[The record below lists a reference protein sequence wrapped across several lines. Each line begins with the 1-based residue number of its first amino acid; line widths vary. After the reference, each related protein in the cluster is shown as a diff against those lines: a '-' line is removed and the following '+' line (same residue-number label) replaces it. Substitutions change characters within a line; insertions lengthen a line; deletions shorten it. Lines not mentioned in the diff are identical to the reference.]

1 MRQKAFSTIF
11 VGLLVMILLTGMVYA
26 SAFDVF
32 TKPDVVSRKVAVKPA
47 QTISLPTGEMT
58 RFLET
63 LKQPASTRIATTGLE
78 SAKTINT
85 DTSTNVSDTSVITPK
100 TKTTDIAKT
109 TTTVQKTKTTTAAK
123 TTTAKTTT
131 VTTTT
136 TKTTTTTTPKSSTA
150 STTTSGSKLTPPS
163 GVTMTANEK
172 LIFDLVNQARVAD
185 GAKSLQHD
193 GDLTWLARL
202 KSQDIVDNNY
212 FDHYSP
218 TYGSVS
224 DMLKAAGISYRCWGE
239 NIAKTYSAEKAF
251 TNWMNSSGHRANILN
266 PKFTHIGIG
275 IAKYSSS
282 SNIYTQ
288 IFIGR

>member
-1 MRQKAFSTIF
+1 M
-11 VGLLVMILLTGMVYA
+11 VMILLTGMVYA

-32 TKPDVVSRKVAVKPA
+32 IKPDVVSRKVAVKPA
-47 QTISLPTGEMT
+47 QTISLPKGEMT

-63 LKQPASTRIATTGLE
+63 LKQPASTRNTNTGLE
-78 SAKTINT
+78 SAKTLNT
-85 DTSTNVSDTSVITPK
+85 DTTTNLSDPSVTTTK
-100 TKTTDIAKT
+100 AKTTDIAKT
-109 TTTVQKTKTTTAAK
+109 TTTVKITMTTAAAK

-131 VTTTT
+131 AKTTSVTTTT
-136 TKTTTTTTPKSSTA
+136 AKTTTTTTPKSSTS

-239 NIAKTYSAEKAF
+239 NIARTYSAEKAF